1 MSQEDLNEYQV
12 LVQWTGE
19 TVEEVE
25 DDFWGRGINMDVP
38 YAIVFNREGDGV
50 LNYDMEEHKD
60 NPDGLKDFK
69 KHINNKIQALETL
82 KDEIDEILEED

>member
-25 DDFWGRGINMDVP
+25 GDFWGMGIKMDVP

-60 NPDGLKDFK
+60 NPDGLKYFK